1 MESTEAEEE
10 RFTAVLRAAQ
20 AGDERAI
27 TTLFTSLQP
36 RLLRFLRSQEPRA
49 ADDLAGDVWLGIAK
63 GLRTF
68 VGDSAAFRAWAFSI
82 ARRRLA
88 DHRRTSMRRPIDL
101 SDGRAFETIAGSE
114 DPAEA
119 AVSAQ
124 TAQDAVD
131 LIVRILPPEHAEVV
145 LLRVLGDLDA
155 EQVAALLGR
164 TAGWVRV
171 TQHRSLK
178 KLADRLGAGLGV
190 TR

>member
-1 MESTEAEEE
+1 VESTEEEE
-10 RFTAVLRAAQ
+10 RFADVLRAAQ

-27 TTLFTSLQP
+27 ASLFTGLQP
-36 RLLRFLRSQEPRA
+36 RLLRFLRAQEPRA

-68 VGDSAAFRAWAFSI
+68 EGDSAAFRSWAFSI

-88 DHRRTSMRRPIDL
+88 DHRRTAMRRPADL
-101 SDGRAFETIAGSE
+101 SDGRAFESLAGRE
-114 DPAEA
+114 DPEA
-119 AVSAQ
+119 SVVSTQ
-124 TAQDAVD
+124 SAQDAVD

-155 EQVAALLGR
+155 EQVAELLGR